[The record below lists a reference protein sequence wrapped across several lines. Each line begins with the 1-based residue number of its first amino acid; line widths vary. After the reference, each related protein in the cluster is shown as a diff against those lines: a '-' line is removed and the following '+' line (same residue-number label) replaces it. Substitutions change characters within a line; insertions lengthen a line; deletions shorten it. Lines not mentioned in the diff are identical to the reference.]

1 MGEGRC
7 GLRGVTIQLRM
18 SEIQSTETHLA
29 VERRVSIVG
38 AWHPT
43 LAGEVGV
50 SGAVVDRVVPAR
62 HTPDHHCDDDACS

>member
-1 MGEGRC
+1 M
-7 GLRGVTIQLRM
+7 LSDIQNRLLP
-18 SEIQSTETHLA
+18 IKETHLA

-38 AWHPT
+38 AWHPP